1 MPPVPAPMKF
11 GIFTGPQNVGWD
23 ELREVWELADR
34 SGFDS
39 GFVWDHLVPLFGS
52 LDQHQLEGWTV
63 LSALAMRTD
72 NLEVGH
78 LVLANTFRHPALLS
92 KMATTLDHATG
103 GRLVL
108 GIGTGYYP
116 AEHESYGLPLPSKK
130 ERAEMLSESLEI
142 LRGMWEPGRFTFDGA
157 HYSVKDAAAEPPPV
171 QSPRPPI
178 LLGGAGERLMRNV
191 ARYADRWDL
200 PDGQAGV
207 TPDHFR
213 MKWERVK
220 ALCDEI
226 GRDASEL
233 ETSTSLVPVI
243 GDEAEVSRRKA
254 ELQQRIGWDDGQLD
268 RHTLA
273 GTPEQVVEEL
283 HAWREAGVDQMLLSL
298 WPGFN
303 YGEPEV
309 FAETVLPHVRAG

>member
-1 MPPVPAPMKF
+1 MKF
-11 GIFTGPQNVGWD
+11 GIFTGPQNVTWS
-23 ELREVWELADR
+23 EIRKVWELADR

-39 GFVWDHLVPLFGS
+39 GFVWDHLIPLFG
-52 LDQHQLEGWTV
+52 DVEQDQLEGWTV
-63 LSALAMRTD
+63 LSALAMVTEK
-72 NLEVGH
+72 LEVGH
-78 LVLANTFRHPALLS
+78 LVLANTFRHPAVLS

-108 GIGTGYYP
+108 GIGTGYFP
-116 AEHESYGLPLPSKK
+116 AEHESYGLDLPSKK
-130 ERAEMLSESLEI
+130 DRAEMLSESLEI
-142 LRGMWEPGRFTFDGA
+142 IRGMWSPGRFTFEGN
-157 HYSVKDAAAEPPPV
+157 YYTVKDASAQPAPV

-200 PDGQAGV
+200 PDGAAGV

-213 MKWERVK
+213 MKWERVR

-226 GRDASEL
+226 DRDASEI
-233 ETSTSLVPVI
+233 ETSTSLVPII
-243 GDEAEVSRRKA
+243 GDDADVARRKG
-254 ELQQRIGWDDGQLD
+254 ELQARIGWDDEQIE

-273 GTPEQVVEEL
+273 GTPESVTEQI
-283 HAWREAGVDQMLLSL
+283 HDWREAGVDQLLLSL

-303 YGEPEV
+303 YGEPEA
-309 FAETVLPHVRAG
+309 FAETVMQQFHAS